1 MESQPQNPEFR
12 INAETFYHALTHIS
26 LASFLWD
33 ISMYIVE
40 TQIRYRRPRSLIRI
54 STVCLKNIQ
63 LNLNK
68 NTIQHP

>member
-1 MESQPQNPEFR
+1 MKSQPQNPEFR
-12 INAETFYHALTHIS
+12 INAEIFYHALTHIS

-40 TQIRYRRPRSLIRI
+40 TQIRYRRPGSLIRI
-54 STVCLKNIQ
+54 STVCLKNIL

-68 NTIQHP
+68 NTTQHP